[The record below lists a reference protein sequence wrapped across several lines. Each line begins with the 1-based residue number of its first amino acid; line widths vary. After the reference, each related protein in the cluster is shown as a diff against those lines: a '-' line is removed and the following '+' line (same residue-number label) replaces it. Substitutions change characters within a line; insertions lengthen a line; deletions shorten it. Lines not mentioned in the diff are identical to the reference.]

1 MNIARITGITR
12 KGNGIA
18 RQMHQA
24 KRSMTTNVA
33 IAGSMV
39 VNMIGSAFSRD
50 LTTFTTSAGIGYLS
64 LRHIVKADEAITK
77 LAPDYGKIV
86 NRAKSIYKDNFL
98 HVNA

>member
-1 MNIARITGITR
+1 MNIARITGVTR

-33 IAGSMV
+33 IAGSMA
-39 VNMIGSAFSRD
+39 VNMIGSAMSAD
-50 LTTFTTSAGIGYLS
+50 LTTLTTSAGVGYLTIGN
-64 LRHIVKADEAITK
+64 IVKADKEITK

-86 NRAKSIYKDNFL
+86 ERAKSIYKDNF
-98 HVNA
+98 VM